1 MKLSFNNVSIKALA
15 HIDGPEVMSS
25 AELEERLSE
34 AFQRTGMGAGVLE
47 GVAGIQARRLW
58 PADVSP
64 SEIAAMAG
72 REALSRSGLSTHQIG
87 ALVNTSVCRDFV
99 EPSTASHAHRRLE
112 LSPECLNFDLGN
124 ACLGFING
132 MDFIARLIEFG
143 EIDYGMV
150 VNGEN
155 ARLVLEATIERL
167 NQPETSASDI
177 REQFATL
184 TLGSG
189 GAAMIL
195 CRRDLAPDA
204 PQYKG
209 GVALAATEH
218 AGLCEG
224 QSTFMKTDTK
234 RLLMAGVQLA
244 NQVWQRAKSE
254 LGWSAE
260 SLDHLI
266 LHQVSQV
273 HTNTLAQALGL
284 PIEKAHVTFRELGNI
299 GPAAVPITLSKAS
312 QAGHLKAGERVA
324 LMAIGSGLNC
334 EMSEIIWG
342 EAGC

>member
-1 MKLSFNNVSIKALA
+1 MKLSFKNVSIKALA
-15 HIDGPEVMSS
+15 HIDAPEVLSS
-25 AELEERLSE
+25 KDLEIMLSE

-47 GVAGIQARRLW
+47 GVAGIKARRLW
-58 PADVSP
+58 PLTVPP

-72 REALSRSGLSTHQIG
+72 RAALERSGLATHQIG
-87 ALVNTSVCRDFV
+87 ALVSTSVCRDFV

-112 LSPECLNFDLGN
+112 LSAECLNFDLGN

-132 MDFIARLIEFG
+132 MDLIARLIELG

-150 VNGEN
+150 VDGEN
-155 ARLVLEATIERL
+155 ARPVLEATIERL
-167 NQPETSASDI
+167 NQSESSANDI

-195 CRRDLAPDA
+195 CHRDLAPNA
-204 PQYKG
+204 PQYRG

-244 NQVWQRAKSE
+244 HQVWSLAQKE
-254 LGWSAE
+254 LSWSAE
-260 SLDHLI
+260 ALDHLI

-284 PIEKAHVTFRELGNI
+284 PIEKAHITFPELGNI
-299 GPAAVPITLSKAS
+299 GPAAVPITLSKAADAQHF
-312 QAGHLKAGERVA
+312 QAGQRIA